1 MEKESKNGRRP
12 SVRKEG
18 ERRGRKPSGYQKL
31 TMCYCVYPSL
41 FEAINKKCEELNIS
55 KSEVIDS
62 ALSAVFGSP
71 ECNEII
77 MDWVEENK
85 KKHKELVKKW
95 QAENIKD

>member
-31 TMCYCVYPSL
+31 TMCYCVYPPL
-41 FEAINKKCEELNIS
+41 FEEINKKCEELNIS

-85 KKHKELVKKW
+85 KKHKELVKAW
-95 QAENIKD
+95 QAENLKE